1 MNKPLQT
8 TLWENIRTFAF
19 DDPASNFPFSKKLQQ
34 INNWSNSFTNDAIEE
49 YRKFIFLCCILPNGA
64 SPSETIDKV
73 WHLHLTYTANYWI
86 NFCKNTLQ
94 KDIHHHPSKGGN
106 GEKTKHTKWYQQT
119 LSKYKEV
126 FETTPS
132 EAIWPVKAEQQT
144 QVNFEIYNK
153 DFFNRI
159 VLVFAA
165 LTVLFVFVTNLFKS
179 PGPGFLG
186 YYFILMIAG
195 TVVALILQQHK
206 AKKLDQYLDDH
217 FPKNFNAYQVA
228 DYLYGPH
235 RAYQTALV
243 DLLKRDIIDVS
254 GNQYKISTIKYFDL
268 QKEANPLLPAV
279 TGILAS
285 RNTFSYPE
293 GFELMDN
300 EKLNLPEFTELT
312 SLSKLVDY
320 QKFVVPGIVIAIGFA
335 RLFQGMTNEKP
346 VGYLVAE
353 IGFFSLIALM
363 IAAQYSYTYLVFKKS
378 ESIWMNQTNS
388 GYSNDILNNFTVL
401 GTLAISGFAEY
412 YVLTSVFESEAP
424 NRRDTNDGGLAGSS
438 SGCSGGGDNG
448 GDGGGG
454 DGGGGCGGC
463 GGGD

>member
-1 MNKPLQT
+1 MNNPLQT

-34 INNWSNSFTNDAIEE
+34 ENNWSSSYTNDAIEE

-64 SPSETIDKV
+64 TPSETVDKV

-86 NFCKNTLQ
+86 NFCENTLQ
-94 KDIHHHPSKGGN
+94 KNIHHHPGKGGN
-106 GEKTKHTKWYQQT
+106 GEQKKHAEWYQQT

-126 FETTPS
+126 FETTPP
-132 EAIWPVKAEQQT
+132 EAIWPEKADEQT
-144 QVNFEIYNK
+144 QVNFEIYDK

-159 VLVFAA
+159 ILVFAA

-179 PGPGFLG
+179 SGPDFLG

-195 TVVALILQQHK
+195 TVVALVLQQHK
-206 AKKLDQYLDDH
+206 AKKLHQYLEDH
-217 FPKNFNAYQVA
+217 FPKKFNAYQIA
-228 DYLYGPH
+228 RYLYGLH

-254 GNQYKISTIKYFDL
+254 GNHYKLSSIPYFDL
-268 QKEANPLLPAV
+268 QKEPNPLLPAV
-279 TGILAS
+279 TEMLVS
-285 RNTFSYPE
+285 RNTFTYPE

-300 EKLNLPEFTELT
+300 EKINHSEFSEFT

-320 QKFVVPGIVIAIGFA
+320 QKFAIPGIVIAIGFA
-335 RLFQGMTNEKP
+335 RLFHGMANEKP

-378 ESIWMNQTNS
+378 ESIWMNQTNN
-388 GYSNDILNNFTVL
+388 GYSNDVLNNFTIL

-412 YVLTSVFESEAP
+412 NVLTSVFESEAP
-424 NRRDTNDGGLAGSS
+424 NRRSTDDGGLAGSS
-438 SGCSGGGDNG
+438 GGWSSGDSGGGDS
-448 GDGGGG
+448 GG